1 MGAELVIRRSS
12 IPVYRENFAVV
23 IVSYIEQ
30 GIDEIGKFNCV
41 IFLESFKAFNAVGC
55 CESHDSSFVCELLLY
70 FIIDV
75 PVDVW
80 KVDPVQQIHRDKYE
94 RDNVNNHSRS

>member
-41 IFLESFKAFNAVGC
+41 RNDLFNFGIVLHGFLLVA
-55 CESHDSSFVCELLLY
+55 LL
-70 FIIDV
+70 
-75 PVDVW
+75 
-80 KVDPVQQIHRDKYE
+80 
-94 RDNVNNHSRS
+94 